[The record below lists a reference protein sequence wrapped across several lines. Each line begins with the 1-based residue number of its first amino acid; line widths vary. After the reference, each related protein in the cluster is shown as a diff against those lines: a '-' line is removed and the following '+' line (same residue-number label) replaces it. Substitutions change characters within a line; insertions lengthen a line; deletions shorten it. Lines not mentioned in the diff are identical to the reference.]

1 MVRDLRQFE
10 PVPNLS
16 FLNKYIFE
24 VIWMKYPN
32 YNINS
37 KADRTAKKGGSNYKP
52 CASGYVSP
60 FGAPTI
66 KRRKSRKSRR

>member
-1 MVRDLRQFE
+1 M
-10 PVPNLS
+10 
-16 FLNKYIFE
+16 
-24 VIWMKYPN
+24 MKYPN

-60 FGAPTI
+60 YGAPTI
-66 KRRKSRKSRR
+66 KRRESRKSRK